1 MIQPFDYDH
10 DGLTLR
16 GQLALPAGPG
26 PHPGIMVMHDGQ
38 GVSEF
43 MCAKAQSLA
52 ALGFAALATDM
63 FGGGRRPAD
72 LKETMGLV
80 MPLRQDEPLLRR
92 RVVASFEA
100 FRAHAAVDAT
110 RVGAIGYCFGGQ
122 CVLELA
128 RSGAQA
134 KGVVSFHGVLA
145 SGHPSTHGAVKARV
159 LVLTGSLDPFA
170 PPRHVEAFQEEMR
183 AAGAEWHMTIYGGAK
198 HGFTDP
204 VSDAKAAEMDGV
216 GYDALADRLSWAQ
229 ALAFLD
235 ATVRSP
241 HTASSAMPQR

>member
-1 MIQPFDYDH
+1 MQPFDYDH
-10 DGLTLR
+10 DGIGLR
-16 GQLALPAGPG
+16 GQLALPTGTG

-43 MCAKAQSLA
+43 MCAKAQALA
-52 ALGFAALATDM
+52 AVGYAALATDM
-63 FGGGRRPAD
+63 FGGGRRPTNIQD
-72 LKETMGLV
+72 TMNLV
-80 MPLRQDEPLLRR
+80 MALRKDEPLLRR
-92 RVVASFEA
+92 RVLASFEA
-100 FRAHAAVDAT
+100 FRAHAAVDAR

-128 RSGAQA
+128 RSGADA
-134 KGVVSFHGVLA
+134 KGVVSFHGVLSA
-145 SGHPSTHGAVKARV
+145 QHPSRPGAVQAKV
-159 LVLTGSLDPFA
+159 LVLTGALDPFA
-170 PPRHVEAFQEEMR
+170 PPRHVAAFQEEMR

-204 VSDAKAAEMDGV
+204 ISDAKAAEMEGV

-235 ATVRSP
+235 ATVHR
-241 HTASSAMPQR
+241 